1 MWLYIYIQVIS
12 TWFTGTA
19 PQVTNYNLTT
29 CSAVLRAA
37 MWDYHRVRVRRTKE
51 TISPT
56 SSIGWPKQEELVP
69 SNHLYTDICQWLRP
83 SMETQCLMPTSHHI
97 DWDGHPLAQGHVNR
111 GQFLLILTMLVAC
124 GKRMCSTCES
134 LEPRNP
140 AILEMKLVQ
149 LLYCFSNPWSWRFII
164 DPEIFKRSCGQR
176 TYKSKANKMPDSFS
190 KLPNVGLHLQS
201 FMPKLGLSGI
211 ETRVYINHV
220 DT

>member
-1 MWLYIYIQVIS
+1 
-12 TWFTGTA
+12 
-19 PQVTNYNLTT
+19 
-29 CSAVLRAA
+29 